1 MKYSEEQMFNRLN
14 VLGFDCWVKAI
25 EQYSL
30 GFEVVTTF
38 NTNTANEEILDDIDF
53 INEVDSAMCEW
64 DI

>member
-1 MKYSEEQMFNRLN
+1 MRYTEEQMFNRLN
-14 VLGFDCWVKAI
+14 TLGFNCWVKNI

-38 NTNTANEEILDDIDF
+38 NTNTANEKILDDIDF
-53 INEVDSAMCEW
+53 INEVDSTMCAW